1 MQIQK
6 NDSAG
11 LVLEGWGLWL
21 RSGSAGALLY
31 EAMAYR
37 RFHVSD
43 GVLVR
48 SGFYI
53 SCRAVQFSEWAK
65 ICKNCPF

>member
-1 MQIQK
+1 MCVCECRIQK

-11 LVLEGWGLWL
+11 SVQEGWGLWL

-31 EAMAYR
+31 KAMAYR
-37 RFHVSD
+37 GLHVSD

-48 SGFYI
+48 SSYI
-53 SCRAVQFSEWAK
+53 FLVWLCAVW
-65 ICKNCPF
+65 